1 MLTTDQKRELERLV
15 ATGNKLEA
23 IKQFRNMADVGL
35 AEAKAFIDALE
46 PGGHNSSAHEPPPRN
61 LRSAEDAAL
70 AAIRNGNLI
79 EAIKRYRQHSRVG
92 LKEVRDAVEA
102 LSLMNR
108 TEGRVNAK
116 LARTL
121 IELVAAGNREQALTQ
136 LMSNSGLDDAE
147 ARAVL
152 KSISG
157 IRGGAG
163 SCLTSLVRIVLVL
176 TLIVLAFILWV
187 GFQAVGR
194 P

>member
-15 ATGNKLEA
+15 ASGNKLEA

-46 PGGHNSSAHEPPPRN
+46 PGGHRASAHEATPRN
-61 LRSAEDAAL
+61 LRSAEEAAL
-70 AAIRNGNLI
+70 AAIRDGNLI
-79 EAIKRYRQHSRVG
+79 EAIKRYRQQSRVG
-92 LKEVRDAVEA
+92 LKEARDAVEA
-102 LSLMNR
+102 LSLTNR

-116 LARTL
+116 LARSL
-121 IELVAAGNREQALTQ
+121 IELMAAGNREQALTQ
-136 LMSNSGLDDAE
+136 LMSNSGLDDTE

-157 IRGGAG
+157 VRGGAA
-163 SCLTSLVRIVLVL
+163 SCFTGLVRLVIGLLVVAFVLWMAIQG
-176 TLIVLAFILWV
+176 T
-187 GFQAVGR
+187 GR

>member
-15 ATGNKLEA
+15 ASGNKIEA

-46 PGGHNSSAHEPPPRN
+46 PGGHSSSAHEPTPRN
-61 LRSAEDAAL
+61 LRSAEDAAM

-92 LKEVRDAVEA
+92 LKEARDAVEA

-116 LARTL
+116 LARSL
-121 IELVAAGNREQALTQ
+121 IDLMAAGDREQALTQ
-136 LMSNSGLDDAE
+136 LMSNSGLDDTE

-157 IRGGAG
+157 VRGGAA
-163 SCLTSLVRIVLVL
+163 SCVTGLVRLVL
-176 TLIVLAFILWV
+176 GLLVVAFVLWMAIQ
-187 GFQAVGR
+187 GTGR